1 MTGFDTKRAALIAV
15 LGVSALTG
23 LTGCFP
29 IVATTAAT
37 TALVATDRRTAGA
50 QLDDQRIEMR
60 ANKLIGDTSLEPYHI
75 DTTSYDRRA
84 LLTGEV
90 PNEQAKEQAGKIV
103 SGIES
108 VRGVTNELQ
117 IGPNA
122 SFQERSQDT
131 VITGRIKASFV
142 DAKDLN
148 ANAFKVV
155 TELGVVYMM
164 GRVTQRE
171 ADRAADI
178 ARSISGVKRVV
189 TLFELISD
197 ADVSKPP
204 SDAQ

>member
-1 MTGFDTKRAALIAV
+1 MKGFDTKRAALAAV
-15 LGVSALTG
+15 LGVSALAG

-103 SGIES
+103 SGIEG

-171 ADRAADI
+171 ADRATDI

-197 ADVSKPP
+197 ADIAKPP
-204 SDAQ
+204 SDVQ

>member
-1 MTGFDTKRAALIAV
+1 MKGFDTKRAALVAA
-15 LGVSALTG
+15 LGISALTG

-50 QLDDQRIEMR
+50 QLDDQRIEFR
-60 ANKLIGDTSLEPYHI
+60 ANRLIGDSPLQPWHV
-75 DTTSYDRRA
+75 DVTSYDRRA

-90 PNEQAKEQAGKIV
+90 PNEAAKQQAGQIV
-103 SGIES
+103 SGIENVRS
-108 VRGVTNELQ
+108 VANELQ

-122 SFQERSQDT
+122 SLSERSQDT

-142 DAKDLN
+142 DARDLN

-204 SDAQ
+204 SDTN